1 VEASP
6 FAGGEPFAREAVH
19 NLERKEQEDHSREG
33 SLYSK
38 EATTSGGGHLGS
50 TKTPSK
56 EKEDTIGSVTMIN
69 GDIPSTLMG

>member
-50 TKTPSK
+50 AKTPSK
-56 EKEDTIGSVTMIN
+56 EKEDTIESVTMIN
-69 GDIPSTLMG
+69 GDMPSTLMG